1 MRLPTF
7 RRAIQDVAEIR
18 RYSRT
23 TWGREQAKRYM
34 LELNACVERVA
45 AATAVATTVNFGPHE
60 FSRSRCQEHLI
71 YFLESGERGDRED
84 HVPADERG
92 GATV

>member
-34 LELNACVERVA
+34 LELNACAERVA
-45 AATAVATTVNFGPHE
+45 AGP
-60 FSRSRCQEHLI
+60 RSRPL
-71 YFLESGERGDRED
+71 
-84 HVPADERG
+84 
-92 GATV
+92 